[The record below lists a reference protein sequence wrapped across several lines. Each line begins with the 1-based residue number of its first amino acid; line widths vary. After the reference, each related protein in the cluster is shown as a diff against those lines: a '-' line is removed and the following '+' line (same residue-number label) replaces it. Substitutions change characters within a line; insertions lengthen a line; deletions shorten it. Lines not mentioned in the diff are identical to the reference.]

1 MHIMRSAHAPKY
13 QTSREHNS
21 RHGES
26 PESLLGL
33 EDPLV
38 APCEL
43 ESHPIRNQARVEGC
57 GDDADHASE
66 VAEADH
72 AGGEV
77 VGGAAEDDGGGCVE
91 DLVGALA
98 MAVRESSMALGQ
110 LTLNQMR

>member
-43 ESHPIRNQARVEGC
+43 ESHPVGNQARVERG
-57 GDDADHASE
+57 GDDADHAGE

-77 VGGAAEDDGGGCVE
+77 VGGAAEDYGGCGVE
-91 DLVGALA
+91 DLFGALA
-98 MAVRESSMALGQ
+98 TAVRESSMASGQ